1 MTGTAS
7 PAATPVTQPDGTPRS
22 LTRSIGVLG
31 GTLLTLSCLTPASSL
46 FVVVPPLFGETG
58 TGTALVIAL
67 AGLLCIGVALCY
79 AELGTLVPSS
89 GGEYAMVGILA
100 GRFAGW
106 MMFVLSFIIVLII
119 PPIIALGTADYLQSV
134 ADIDPQLAGA
144 AVMVLGTLMGLLNLR
159 ANAWI
164 TGIFLVLEVVAIAVV
179 AWLGFS
185 NVQRPAA
192 VLFEPTIT
200 DPDQPSALSAI
211 TLVAGLAVA
220 LFVLQGFTTAVYLS
234 EEMHNPRR
242 TVVRTVLWTL
252 GIGALVVLVPVVAIT
267 LGAPDVATLT
277 AGDLAAMVTGWSN
290 TGVGVFVSLSVALA
304 IINAVIV
311 MVIQNSRVLYA
322 SARDQAWPAA
332 ANRVLTTVSRR
343 FSSPW
348 VATLV
353 VGIGGAALCFAPV
366 DTLSGVTS
374 VVVAAMYLGVAI
386 TSLAG
391 RRGKYRTMPAWRMR
405 LWPVL
410 PVLISLALVYIL
422 VQQRPLDLL
431 ITLVTLV
438 VATVY
443 WVWYLRPR
451 AADRWVV
458 TVPSADTTGD
468 SVVRQASLP

>member
-7 PAATPVTQPDGTPRS
+7 PAATPTKQPDGTPRS

-46 FVVVPPLFGETG
+46 FVVVPPLFGATG

-79 AELGTLVPSS
+79 SELGTLVPSA

-119 PPIIALGTADYLQSV
+119 PPIIALGTADYLASI

-144 AVMVLGTLMGLLNLR
+144 AVMLLGTLMGLLNLR

-185 NVQRPAA
+185 NIERPVAT
-192 VLFEPTIT
+192 LFEPTI
-200 DPDQPSALSAI
+200 DDQPGSLSAI

-252 GIGALVVLVPVVAIT
+252 GIGAFVVLVPVVAIT

-332 ANRVLTTVSRR
+332 ANRALSTISHR

-374 VVVAAMYLGVAI
+374 VVVAAMYLGVVIA
-386 TSLAG
+386 SLAG
-391 RRGKYRTMPAWRMR
+391 RRGKFRTMPAWRMR

-410 PVLISLALVYIL
+410 PVLIAAALVYIL

-438 VATVY
+438 AATVY

-468 SVVRQASLP
+468 SGVRQASLP